1 LRIFATFNDGRI
13 LYLYSL
19 ARSNRGELAH
29 TKAKSLSVSFD
40 VSITVDAPPEGPT
53 SLLPHLKTRLR
64 EVMSLHV
71 ALQSVAFYVL
81 SCSTCTKIYHR
92 HKAKQVAKRE
102 RAEKQALEMEQPG
115 LYRHPAPFCTN
126 PYWDEEITLG
136 PGPPKRKVDKGGS
149 KNPSTRAL
157 TTAGKGSSVT
167 SSGCISTDP
176 GSSPT
181 MVSEDQ
187 RLSGDNWNRK
197 RYQRED
203 EELWGNDTQKASQ
216 RIKNALA
223 KAESSVGSTLRMIEG
238 RLSKSGPS
246 REETSPYLIARNPP
260 VNDLHPP
267 VVSTQASIGATR
279 WMLQPPPSAKVMEGK
294 ERANRSRSGSRGSSR
309 RGGGDATS
317 LSRQVAGRA
326 VGEKLRRGETPSDL
340 ELDSRFLRP
349 DSRTKTARSPS
360 PAGQHLDLRRSSVDS
375 LTSSDGGIRRKKKPP
390 PFPIVTD
397 RTCTIEHNP
406 HNSGGLSPKSG
417 NQETVYHKPASPL
430 PLQEVPFLAR
440 ESALNSMTT
449 SPTSLS
455 PSTKL
460 KPTSPTTR
468 SKFPGAETYRFPPRR
483 EQENDEP
490 VGGKARET
498 A

>member
-1 LRIFATFNDGRI
+1 
-13 LYLYSL
+13 
-19 ARSNRGELAH
+19 
-29 TKAKSLSVSFD
+29 
-40 VSITVDAPPEGPT
+40 
-53 SLLPHLKTRLR
+53 
-64 EVMSLHV
+64 MSLHV

-102 RAEKQALEMEQPG
+102 RAEKQVLETEQPG

-126 PYWDEEITLG
+126 PFWDEEITLG
-136 PGPPKRKVDKGGS
+136 PGPPKRKGDKGGS

-157 TTAGKGSSVT
+157 NTAGKGSSVT

-181 MVSEDQ
+181 MVPEDQ

-203 EELWGNDTQKASQ
+203 EELWGIDTQKASQ

-246 REETSPYLIARNPP
+246 REEEASPYLIARNPP

-267 VVSTQASIGATR
+267 VVSTQTSKGATR
-279 WMLQPPPSAKVMEGK
+279 WMLQPPPLAKVMEGK

-309 RGGGDATS
+309 RGGDATS
-317 LSRQVAGRA
+317 LSRQVTGR
-326 VGEKLRRGETPSDL
+326 VVEEKLKRGETPSDL
-340 ELDSRFLRP
+340 KLDSRFLRS
-349 DSRTKTARSPS
+349 DSRTKTPRSSS
-360 PAGQHLDLRRSSVDS
+360 PAGQHLDPRQSLVDS
-375 LTSSDGGIRRKKKPP
+375 LTSSDCGIRRKKRPP
-390 PFPIVTD
+390 PFSIVTD
-397 RTCTIEHNP
+397 ETSQYTIEHNH
-406 HNSGGLSPKSG
+406 HNSDGPSKSG
-417 NQETVYHKPASPL
+417 DQEAVHPKPTPPL
-430 PLQEVPFLAR
+430 PLQELSSPAR
-440 ESALNSMTT
+440 DSALNSMTT
-449 SPTSLS
+449 SPTGLS
-455 PSTKL
+455 PSIKL
-460 KPTSPTTR
+460 KPTSPTIR
-468 SKFPGAETYRFPPRR
+468 SKFPCVETYKFPLRR

-490 VGGKARET
+490 VGRKAWET
-498 A
+498 V